1 MNTAT
6 KVSIES
12 LAEFLAHAIVLE
24 QESVERY
31 QQLADS
37 MDTHN
42 NPEVAKL
49 FGKLAHFG
57 EKHAHEVEQY
67 ATGLDLPQISPW
79 EFKWSCPESPESFCF
94 DDAHYLMNTRQALKI
109 ARHNEREGQHF
120 YAQVAENS
128 SNPEVSRL
136 AAEFAAEEAEH
147 VQLLDHWLINL
158 TEPDSPPLED
168 LDPPNAAE

>member
-1 MNTAT
+1 MNAAT
-6 KVSIES
+6 KAPIES

-24 QESVERY
+24 RESVERY
-31 QQLADS
+31 EQLADS
-37 MDTHN
+37 METHN

-49 FGKLAHFG
+49 FRKLARFG
-57 EKHAHEVEQY
+57 EKHAHEVEQH
-67 ATGLDLPQISPW
+67 AAGLELPQISPW

-109 ARHNEREGQHF
+109 ARHNEQEGQSF
-120 YAQVAENS
+120 YAQVAADS
-128 SNPEVSRL
+128 ADAEVRRL
-136 AAEFAAEEAEH
+136 AAEFAAEEQEH
-147 VQLLDHWLINL
+147 VQLLDRWLINL